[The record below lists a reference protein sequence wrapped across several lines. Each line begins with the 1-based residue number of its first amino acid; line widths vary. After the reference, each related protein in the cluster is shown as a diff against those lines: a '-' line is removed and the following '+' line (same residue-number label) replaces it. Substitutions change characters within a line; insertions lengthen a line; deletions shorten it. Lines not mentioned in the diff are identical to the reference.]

1 MAITMDMAAM
11 HTMDDTQNMVMVHI
25 IATHIWENRIIL
37 IATMETTAREMVH
50 IEVRTTNQSNNN
62 ENRSRF

>member
-11 HTMDDTQNMVMVHI
+11 HTMDDMLNMAMVHI

-37 IATMETTAREMVH
+37 IATMETTVREMAH
-50 IEVRTTNQSNNN
+50 IETIMTIQSNNN
-62 ENRSRF
+62 ENCS

>member
-11 HTMDDTQNMVMVHI
+11 HTMDDTQNMAMVHI

-37 IATMETTAREMVH
+37 IATMETTVREMAH
-50 IEVRTTNQSNNN
+50 IETIMTIQSNNN
-62 ENRSRF
+62 ENCRS

>member
-11 HTMDDTQNMVMVHI
+11 HTMGDMLNMAMVHI
-25 IATHIWENRIIL
+25 MVIHTWQKHTIHIT
-37 IATMETTAREMVH
+37 AMEPTTVRMVLT
-50 IEVRTTNQSNNN
+50 ETKTTIQSNNN

>member
-1 MAITMDMAAM
+1 MAITMDMVAM
-11 HTMDDTQNMVMVHI
+11 RTMEDTQSMVMVHI

-37 IATMETTAREMVH
+37 IATMEATAREMVH
-50 IEVRTTNQSNNN
+50 IEVRTTIQSNNN